1 MNKDKIAKKLREL
14 RGFKP
19 RRIVAQE
26 TGISESALA
35 NYESGERVPTDQ
47 IKGILARYYKVPVGS
62 LFFDEGIHTS

>member
-1 MNKDKIAKKLREL
+1 MNKDEIAEKLREL

-35 NYESGERVPTDQ
+35 NYESGKRVPTDQ
-47 IKGILARYYKVPVGS
+47 AKVILARYYKIPVGS
-62 LFFDEGIHTS
+62 LFFEEGVHTS